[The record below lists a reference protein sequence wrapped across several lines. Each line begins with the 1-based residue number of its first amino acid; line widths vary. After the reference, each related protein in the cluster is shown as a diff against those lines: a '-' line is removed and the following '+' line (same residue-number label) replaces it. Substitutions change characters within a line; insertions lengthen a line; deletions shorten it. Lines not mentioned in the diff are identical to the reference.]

1 MYNNQSYD
9 DYIRSILGYPMQ
21 NDNIYQADTYFER
34 QGTQYRVQNNQELEN
49 LYPEIYKI
57 IYPMIRK
64 ACISNNMPIN
74 GETIENIVD
83 DIYSSV
89 ESDNVY
95 NININLQNETTS
107 SQDRSN
113 QNTNSSSQTSSG
125 NKGIQKVLN
134 RNEGKAENRGE
145 NRQFR
150 NKSLRDLIKILLIR
164 ELLGS
169 GRPNQPVFRITA
181 Y

>member
-34 QGTQYRVQNNQELEN
+34 QGTQYKVQNNQELEN

-113 QNTNSSSQTSSG
+113 QNTN
-125 NKGIQKVLN
+125 
-134 RNEGKAENRGE
+134 
-145 NRQFR
+145 
-150 NKSLRDLIKILLIR
+150 
-164 ELLGS
+164 
-169 GRPNQPVFRITA
+169 
-181 Y
+181 